1 MTHELSELTASQ
13 AVAALADGELGS
25 EELLDALLAR
35 VERWNDDINAVVAFD
50 VERARARCREADAA
64 RARGESWGLLHGL
77 PMTVKDSYE
86 TEGLVTTSGAP
97 ELADHVPAGDADA
110 VAMLKDA
117 GAVIFAKTNLPLYAG
132 DIQTFNDVY
141 GLTRNPWNR
150 DRTVGGSSG
159 GGAAALAAG
168 FTLLELGSDIGGSI
182 RCPVHYCGVAGIKPS
197 WWVISK
203 RGHIPGPPGQR
214 APLDLTVT
222 GPMGRSVDDLELAME
237 VLTDRGVQGIPG
249 ARLPEASP
257 AVRDLAGCR
266 VGLWIDDPVG
276 PVSADLRAAL
286 EELGRQLEA
295 AGAIVRTDV
304 RPATATDEWFALY
317 YELLLAKMSPDLDDP
332 TRELLAA
339 IAAAGDPAST
349 DPAMAAARGAT
360 MSHRDWLAA
369 DEARFRLMAEWD
381 EVFEQVDVV
390 LAPPAP
396 GAAFPHDE
404 TPMTERTIDIDGT
417 AVPALHHL
425 VWAGLATLPYL
436 PGTVVP
442 IGRSSEDLPQGVQI
456 VGPRWGDRTTLAFA
470 RHVEQLTGGF
480 AAPPGFA

>member
-13 AVAALADGELGS
+13 AVAALADGALGS
-25 EELLDALLAR
+25 EELLDGLLAR
-35 VERWNDDINAVVAFD
+35 IERWNDEVNAVVAFD
-50 VERARARCREADAA
+50 VERARARCRDADTA
-64 RARGESWGLLHGL
+64 RARGESWGPLHGL

-97 ELADHVPAGDADA
+97 DLAAHVPTRDADA
-110 VAMLKDA
+110 VAQLKDA

-141 GLTRNPWNR
+141 GLTRNPWNL

-159 GGAAALAAG
+159 GAAAALAAG
-168 FTLLELGSDIGGSI
+168 FSFLELGSDIGGSI
-182 RCPVHYCGVAGIKPS
+182 RCPAHYCGVAGIKPS
-197 WWVISK
+197 WWVVSK
-203 RGHIPGPPGQR
+203 RGHIPGPPGEL
-214 APLDLTVT
+214 APPDLSVS
-222 GPMGRSVDDLELAME
+222 GPMGRSVDDLELGLH
-237 VLTDRGVQGIPG
+237 VLTNGGVHGVPG

-286 EELGRQLEA
+286 EDLGRQLES

-304 RPATATDEWFALY
+304 RPATPTDEWFALY
-317 YELLLAKMSPDLDDP
+317 YSLLLAKMAPGLDDA
-332 TRELLAA
+332 TLQLLAA
-339 IAAAGDPAST
+339 IAAAGDPTST

-360 MSHRDWLAA
+360 MNHRDWLAA
-369 DEARFRLMAEWD
+369 DETRFHLMAEWD
-381 EVFEQVDVV
+381 DVFDQVDVM

-396 GAAFPHDE
+396 SAAFPHDE

-442 IGRSSEDLPQGVQI
+442 IGRSSENLPQGVQI

-470 RHVEQLTGGF
+470 RHVEALTGGF
-480 AAPPGFA
+480 APPPGYE